1 MYMPAEPLI
10 VEFGPSDGEKWSRQG
25 SQIDGLDLQWAFQHG
40 KLRVSPTAIWAFQAR
55 KIG

>member
-25 SQIDGLDLQWAFQHG
+25 SQIDGLDLQWARRHCKAASTTSIHMG
-40 KLRVSPTAIWAFQAR
+40 IPGSPE
-55 KIG
+55 